1 MDTQPPLQREG
12 EAGIETAGDSAGS
25 SSEPRENQGF
35 LYFFR
40 YVLATAAAREERIR
54 TWEH

>member
-12 EAGIETAGDSAGS
+12 EAGIETAGDSTGS
-25 SSEPRENQGF
+25 SSEPRANQGF

-40 YVLATAAAREERIR
+40 YVLATAAAREERIP